1 MALFGKS
8 CSMPDRT
15 SYFPAM
21 RHGYKRQEEA
31 TPGGAAT
38 SPEEPRIAIC
48 VDDEESDLE
57 ALRDALA
64 SAGYQVKTALD
75 GKTALQIFNAH
86 AADGAIL
93 VTDIAMAPMSGTE
106 LAAEMVRLKPELRV
120 VFVSGYS
127 GSQAFPIK
135 AYPLPILHSSR
146 SPLPPRPCCR
156 KSDLKPGKRWLRAAE
171 GGCPTFKEACVSDGL
186 TEVDRKCPHAP
197 NAAPWR
203 LNWKGLLSN
212 ICD

>member
-1 MALFGKS
+1 
-8 CSMPDRT
+8 
-15 SYFPAM
+15 M
-21 RHGYKRQEEA
+21 RHGHKRQENA

-127 GSQAFPIK
+127 GSQAFRYKGVPI
-135 AYPLPILHSSR
+135 ADFALVS
-146 SPLPPRPCCR
+146 
-156 KSDLKPGKRWLRAAE
+156 KPFTAE
-171 GGCPTFKEACVSDGL
+171 A
-186 TEVDRKCPHAP
+186 
-197 NAAPWR
+197 
-203 LNWKGLLSN
+203 LLSKVRPEAGQALVAGGGGGMS
-212 ICD
+212 DV